1 MTSVQRQMRFL
12 LLAIAVVDLLVFS
25 RLTGF
30 SILTAA
36 LGSVMI
42 LLGIAYNDRQA
53 SALGLLVISVVAAA
67 SITITTLT
75 DVSTVLTAFLG
86 LLLPLFLLAY
96 IALSAEEGEA
106 PPPLARRPVL
116 VSVGYMTGCTLS
128 APIVVL
134 LLSVL
139 IPGVAL
145 RVETMTEMGI
155 ILVTATA
162 LGIAL
167 SYREPRRSVALVS
180 EELP

>member
-12 LLAIAVVDLLVFS
+12 LLAIAVVAVLVFS

-30 SILTAA
+30 TILTAA

-42 LLGIAYNDRQA
+42 ALGIAYNNRQA
-53 SALGLLVISVVAAA
+53 SALGLLVVSVVAAA

-75 DVSTVLTAFLG
+75 DVSTVLTALLA

-116 VSVGYMTGCTLS
+116 VSVGYMTGCILS

-139 IPGVAL
+139 TSGVAL
-145 RVETMTEMGI
+145 RIVTMTEMGI

-180 EELP
+180 EEPP